1 MRETSMS
8 SSQTPKPTPPGKI
21 VSARRKTSADAGR
34 PTRGQAVAAVSAV
47 VALLGLAGVGVV
59 FTVKY
64 RSPHRPPPAHAPS
77 EIVEVSPVT
86 LASASVPSP
95 RTSALPRVAEVP
107 PAPTAEIESSEVP
120 ESEPLP
126 PPPPAVKTEGPEELA
141 VAPRPTV
148 PEREVAVIDP
158 KPAPVP
164 MAKPRPEPT
173 TEPSRPAPPPML
185 VVGEKPRLAVPAK
198 QFPDTPAPP
207 AARRP
212 EQIGTRI
219 DFLPTPA
226 AAYERAKE
234 KKEKLV
240 MLLHYA
246 GDFKNDEFACDSAES
261 LRRDAL
267 ADDDVAAFVN
277 EHFLSAHQKISAL
290 KPINGFTSGGVVTY
304 FCLSDGTV
312 LHAIAGAVDAKAFL
326 REAGWIVDARA
337 EAIRLMKGDT
347 TRYNGL
353 IRKAH
358 RDRYLEEYA
367 EEPDPFGGMGFPLV
381 PGPRGRGGFPGF
393 LPPGL
398 PRGLGGVPGMA
409 QARGKT
415 LPDQRPATQP
425 PQAQIHWLLAKRTT
439 SKVQDISKTVYQDIL
454 GEKLFAP

>member
-1 MRETSMS
+1 MS
-8 SSQTPKPTPPGKI
+8 SSQAPKPAPPGKI
-21 VSARRKTSADAGR
+21 VSARRAPADAGR

-47 VALLGLAGVGVV
+47 VVLLGLAGVGVV
-59 FTVKY
+59 FTVKF
-64 RSPHRPPPAHAPS
+64 RSPHRPAPAHTPS
-77 EIVEVSPVT
+77 EVVEVSPVT
-86 LASASVPSP
+86 LASASVPLP
-95 RTSALPRVAEVP
+95 RTSPLPRVAEVSA
-107 PAPTAEIESSEVP
+107 APTPAVEPSEIP
-120 ESEPLP
+120 ESEPSP
-126 PPPPAVKTEGPEELA
+126 PPPPAVRNEGPEDLA

-158 KPAPVP
+158 KPAPEPVER
-164 MAKPRPEPT
+164 PRPEPT
-173 TEPSRPAPPPML
+173 TEPARPAGPPML

-246 GDFKNDEFACDSAES
+246 GDFKNGEFACDTAES

-267 ADDDVAAFVN
+267 ADDDVAEFVN

-290 KPINGFTSGGVVTY
+290 KPVNGLTSGGVVTY

-312 LHAIAGAVDAKAFL
+312 LHVIPGAVDAKAFL
-326 REAGWIVDARA
+326 REAGWVVDARA
-337 EAIRLMKGDT
+337 EAIRLMKGDPS
-347 TRYNGL
+347 RYNGL

-367 EEPDPFGGMGFPLV
+367 EEPDPFGGMGFARPF
-381 PGPRGRGGFPGF
+381 PGAKGGGPRMGGFGPPGF
-393 LPPGL
+393 LPFGPGNPFAQVQGK
-398 PRGLGGVPGMA
+398 PRA
-409 QARGKT
+409 KA